1 MPIGGTTHQIEV
13 EGGRLIP
20 IEFTVPSDGV
30 VAVQV
35 RGAAESGNGTIS
47 WWQGPTLQTPKPVSL
62 DGRFYGFDG
71 GEDGSSRINDDIDSR
86 FYKSSRLTVPLYST
100 ETIGATFRAMIRANP
115 GSDLRGS
122 VQIDLFGSQ
131 DLPFDS
137 PMPFLVE
144 NHSKG
149 DWRYFEIDVPEAAP
163 VAWSVEIE
171 SIQDI
176 DSDASRRG
184 RVSAILRRDQAL
196 PGGPGLS
203 LQSQTWSSGFQYGM
217 GTDWTGYAATQMGR
231 STCLPYYRWVDRW
244 SQDAIF

>member
-184 RVSAILRRDQAL
+184 GGYRQFFGATRRFLVGLGFPFKARLGVQDSNT
-196 PGGPGLS
+196 GWERIGPAMP
-203 LQSQTWSSGFQYGM
+203 QPRW
-217 GTDWTGYAATQMGR
+217 DAAPVCRITVG
-231 STCLPYYRWVDRW
+231 
-244 SQDAIF
+244 